1 MPTHIY
7 TVEIDGQQYDL
18 EGDHEPS
25 EAEARAAV
33 GATAAPL
40 APPKRATPP
49 PASATIG
56 MLQPS
61 TATTSDRVP
70 SVFGFPM
77 KPELAQMTDGV
88 EVMGQPIG
96 PLPTTGAIGAVK
108 AVPGILARAAGISK
122 VRGAANIAEAVNAAK
137 AVPID
142 PAQVAA
148 AADEMM
154 QFKGIER
161 VPMVVRKLV
170 TELQQGPMNVERAR
184 QFYPALS
191 RMSAN
196 DFASLTPNMQRLVGG
211 LKGVFNEAITD
222 AAATVGKGAQYA
234 SGMKEYARAGRAAQT
249 YEKTVKPLAARL
261 LRRGAEGAAATA
273 GGTALYKLLFGKE

>member
-1 MPTHIY
+1 MPIY
-7 TVEIDGQQYDL
+7 TVEIDGKQYDL
-18 EGDHEPS
+18 EGDHPPS
-25 EAEARAAV
+25 EAEARSAV
-33 GATAAPL
+33 GSVAPQQ
-40 APPKRATPP
+40 ATPP

-56 MLQPS
+56 MMAPS
-61 TATTSDRVP
+61 TKTSRAPTGTLMDYVPPPAERERDMGRMVDALPLAVATP
-70 SVFGFPM
+70 SAPAIV
-77 KPELAQMTDGV
+77 A
-88 EVMGQPIG
+88 
-96 PLPTTGAIGAVK
+96 GAK
-108 AVPGILARAAGISK
+108 SVPGVLARAAGISK
-122 VRGAANIAEAVNAAK
+122 VRAGANIAEAVDVAK

-142 PAQVAA
+142 PAHVAA
-148 AADEMM
+148 AADDMM

-211 LKGVFNEAITD
+211 LKGVMNEAITD

-234 SGMKEYARAGRAAQT
+234 SGMKEYAKAG
-249 YEKTVKPLAARL
+249 K
-261 LRRGAEGAAATA
+261 AAATWENKVKPA
-273 GGTALYKLLFGKE
+273 AGTALKKLLQGAGLYEGYDIAKKFTD